1 LNVQMALLRSCAAM
15 TTDALALAAQQ
26 QPQGTLAASV
36 LSAAAGRAFLRVRRE
51 SPRVTR
57 QAPSLARSDLVN
69 ALAVAAQQ
77 QPHGTPAASALAAAA
92 GRAFLR
98 ISRRS
103 SRQHQARSPSE
114 HTLVNALAVAAQQQ
128 PRGTLAATVLAAA
141 AGRAFLRTS
150 VECSRPRA
158 KSPCS
163 EMDEHS
169 VVSANEGFAGQR
181 PSSRSSLPRLC
192 DDTSGYIF
200 GQLWPVQQI
209 ADRVQQASSS
219 GLPIDTII
227 SPQALESRLRLS
239 KPIFGDLSR
248 VSAVSPSWCQR
259 VERDGWSSTHAYL
272 FQEPGTK
279 GQLQARYSHSMRRL
293 MVKDWLQLCG
303 AAAVTSVDLRSDDNI
318 VSRIDAFLA

>member
-1 LNVQMALLRSCAAM
+1 MALLRSCAAM

-57 QAPSLARSDLVN
+57 QAPLLARSDLVN

-77 QPHGTPAASALAAAA
+77 QPHGTPAASAL
-92 GRAFLR
+92 
-98 ISRRS
+98 
-103 SRQHQARSPSE
+103 QHQARSPSE

-150 VECSRPRA
+150 AECSRPRA
-158 KSPCS
+158 KSACS

-169 VVSANEGFAGQR
+169 VVSANQGFAGQR
-181 PSSRSSLPRLC
+181 ASSRSSLPRLC